1 MIRLLLGGV
10 TIVSIA
16 CGGSNP
22 TARTT
27 AWQTPAKGAKSVTT
41 QDTAKP
47 RQSFVAVD
55 HLYTA
60 KEAIADIMA
69 SPLEFIGTG
78 QWYGEAPFPPCAYKN
93 DRVLVID
100 GYCTTNR
107 EITTFS
113 ILVFSKT
120 KGYLKMYAYTQ
131 ETKKPI
137 SKIRRQLYTDFY
149 VTSQPPPAKGAIKQP
164 LSFHMGYRELAR
176 YNGKRAGVYD
186 LPSCWEGIRHDPK
199 SGCNREMP
207 SHYRPAFAKEH
218 TLFVNNPPPLW
229 YRFVKHM
236 IAQRRHSWPKPKVF
250 KATSAYWRGRAVDF
264 RRQHGLSFHRFDG
277 FEFRFG
283 QKEFAPVIPMS
294 DGSFILVANKTRRN
308 GKDSPY
314 VIRVADSGRIVWQ
327 RNLYR
332 KGFAGFEAARGTSLP
347 DGGLIVLVL
356 AYTNEARSPIMRLV
370 RLNSRGR
377 IKWDWIGPG
386 RGGDRTPYAT
396 KLHLTG
402 RNTVLL
408 KGHVYIDQQKR
419 DWQSEVEL
427 GNGKNIK

>member
-1 MIRLLLGGV
+1 MLAW
-10 TIVSIA
+10 IA
-16 CGGSNP
+16 CGSNVP
-22 TARTT
+22 ASVKTAR
-27 AWQTPAKGAKSVTT
+27 QTPESATAVTPER
-41 QDTAKP
+41 AVKP
-47 RQSFVAVD
+47 KQSFVTVD

-60 KEAIADIMA
+60 KEAIGDVMS

-78 QWYGEAPFPPCAYKN
+78 EWYGEAPLPPCAYKN
-93 DRVLVID
+93 NRVLVID

-137 SKIRRQLYTDFY
+137 SKIRRDLYTDFY
-149 VTSQPPPAKGAIKQP
+149 ITSQPPPVSGAIKEP
-164 LSFHMGYRELAR
+164 LSFDMGYRELAR

-186 LPSCWEGIRHDPK
+186 LPACWEGIRHDPK

-207 SHYRPAFAKEH
+207 SRYRPAFAKEH
-218 TLFVNNPPPLW
+218 ALFVNDPPELW

-236 IAQRRHSWPKPKVF
+236 IAQRRNPWPKPEVF
-250 KATSAYWRGRAVDF
+250 EATSAYWRGRAVDF
-264 RRQHGLSFHRFDG
+264 RRQHGLTFHRFKG
-277 FEFRFG
+277 FEFRVG

-294 DGSFILVANKTRRN
+294 DGSFVLVANKTRRN
-308 GKDSPY
+308 GNGPPY
-314 VIRVADSGRIVWQ
+314 VIRVADSGKIMWQ

-332 KGFAGFEAARGTSLP
+332 KGFVAYEAAKGVSLP

-356 AYTNEARSPIMRLV
+356 AYTNVAIGPVMRLV
-370 RLNSRGR
+370 RLSSRGR
-377 IKWDWIGPG
+377 VKWNWIGPG
-386 RGGDRTPYAT
+386 RGGDRTPYAS
-396 KLHLTG
+396 KLRLTD

-408 KGHVYIDQQKR
+408 QGHIYIDKR
-419 DWQSEVEL
+419 KREWKGEVDL
-427 GNGKNIK
+427 SSGKTRTASH